1 MKHPV
6 LSAFF
11 LQDGSEQRPK
21 TPIFTGHSFG
31 IDELEYSAAQGN
43 LLKGI
48 DLEGCMLHSFL
59 SNIIFLR
66 SEIVQNCFFYHN
78 YNFFP
83 KIIF

>member
-48 DLEGCMLHSFL
+48 ENKTVRRFRRLHASL
-59 SNIIFLR
+59 
-66 SEIVQNCFFYHN
+66 
-78 YNFFP
+78 FP
-83 KIIF
+83 Q